1 MERREDRARAKEAPV
16 RERTGEE
23 KPAPEKKVSAQKKK
37 RALRGVGY
45 VAVVAVFSALLL
57 GAQYALWFVK
67 GVEVVTVLL
76 LVFSYRFGVRCG
88 VLSAVA
94 FSLLRCLLFG
104 FFPNVVLLYLI
115 YYPLFAAC
123 FGLLGNALRRRVD
136 LKTQLLVTALAVPSD
151 DGDAVRVR
159 SSDGILA
166 LPSAHGSPAARQ
178 AVNVVK
184 CQVFP
189 AKCQVFPAK
198 CRAFLAECQVFLTC
212 NIKNVTEVYH

>member
-1 MERREDRARAKEAPV
+1 MERREDRARAQSSV
-16 RERTGEE
+16 REREGEE
-23 KPAPEKKVSAQKKK
+23 KPAPEKTGPAQKKQ

-115 YYPLFAAC
+115 YYPLFAVC
-123 FGLLGNALRRRVD
+123 FGGVGNALRRRAD
-136 LKTQLLVTALAVPSD
+136 LKTQLLVTALAVLFTALFTLLD
-151 DGDAVRVR
+151 DAVTPLFYGYTKEAALAYFLASLPTMAMQCACALLTVFLLFRPLMAALRRVR
-159 SSDGILA
+159 L
-166 LPSAHGSPAARQ
+166 
-178 AVNVVK
+178 
-184 CQVFP
+184 
-189 AKCQVFPAK
+189 
-198 CRAFLAECQVFLTC
+198 
-212 NIKNVTEVYH
+212 